1 MSAAAADE
9 RPAPRGTAAQRG
21 RAALVRTVAAL
32 LARLP
37 FGVVDGL
44 CDIAGELWYRA
55 APQRAAV
62 ARGNLLHV
70 VDRLAARGAGPAR
83 ARAAARDPDA
93 LERLVRGAFRHG
105 ARVYAEA
112 LRGVAA
118 DRDVLRLLVIETPGV
133 VDAAFAVPGP
143 AVYATLHFG
152 SMTGMTAI
160 VAARSPTPLTGPMET
175 LADPELQRV
184 MLQLRTRPGSTI
196 VGLAGARRPL
206 RAALARGEAVGVV
219 GDRPISGGGVPI
231 PLFDLPA
238 TLPIGPAYFALD
250 ARAPLHVGAIRRAG
264 RGYRG
269 RMVTLAHED
278 SELPLRSRIEALLAA
293 EAEVFEEFVAAAPEQ
308 WWAVFHPIWEA
319 VGPLPRAAARERLR
333 AGAAA

>member
-1 MSAAAADE
+1 
-9 RPAPRGTAAQRG
+9 
-21 RAALVRTVAAL
+21 
-32 LARLP
+32 
-37 FGVVDGL
+37 
-44 CDIAGELWYRA
+44 
-55 APQRAAV
+55 
-62 ARGNLLHV
+62 
-70 VDRLAARGAGPAR
+70 
-83 ARAAARDPDA
+83 
-93 LERLVRGAFRHG
+93 
-105 ARVYAEA
+105 
-112 LRGVAA
+112 
-118 DRDVLRLLVIETPGV
+118 
-133 VDAAFAVPGP
+133 
-143 AVYATLHFG
+143 
-152 SMTGMTAI
+152 MTGMTAI

-238 TLPIGPAYFALD
+238 TLPDRARVLRARCPRPAARRRDPSRGSGLPRPHGDAGARGP
-250 ARAPLHVGAIRRAG
+250 
-264 RGYRG
+264 
-269 RMVTLAHED
+269 
-278 SELPLRSRIEALLAA
+278 ELPLRSRIEALLAA